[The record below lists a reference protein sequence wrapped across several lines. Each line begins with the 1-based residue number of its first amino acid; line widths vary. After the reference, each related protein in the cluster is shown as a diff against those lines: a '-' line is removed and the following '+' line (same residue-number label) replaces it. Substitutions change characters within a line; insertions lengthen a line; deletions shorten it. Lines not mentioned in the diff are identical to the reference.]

1 MEFEKWL
8 DEKRYKRMKVIDLF
22 NKIAKR
28 RRSTRKNK
36 SR

>member
-8 DEKRYKRMKVIDLF
+8 DEKRYKRMKVIDLL